1 VDWTKYLNPDAIRW
15 AAGPSGPVDAP
26 PPSVRDF
33 IIPTV
38 IEQTH
43 RGERGWDIFSRL
55 LKDRIV
61 FLGTP
66 VNDEVANIVIAQLL
80 FLESEDPDKDI
91 NLYINSPGGVV
102 SSGLAIYDTMQY
114 VRCDVSTI
122 CMGQA
127 ASMGAFLLCAG
138 TKGKRFA
145 LPHSRIL
152 IHQPLGGF
160 QGQATEIEIHAKELL
175 KMRQLLNEL
184 LAKHSGQPIDR
195 IRNDTERDYFMGPL
209 EAKEY
214 GIVDELLIQKK
225 AEGK

>member
-1 VDWTKYLNPDAIRW
+1 VDWTKYLNPDAVTF
-15 AAGPSGPVDAP
+15 AAGGSGPVDAP
-26 PPSVRDF
+26 PPAVHDF

-102 SSGLAIYDTMQY
+102 SAGLAIYDTMQY

-184 LAKHSGQPIDR
+184 LSKHTGQSLDR

-214 GIVDELLIQKK
+214 GIVDELLVQKK